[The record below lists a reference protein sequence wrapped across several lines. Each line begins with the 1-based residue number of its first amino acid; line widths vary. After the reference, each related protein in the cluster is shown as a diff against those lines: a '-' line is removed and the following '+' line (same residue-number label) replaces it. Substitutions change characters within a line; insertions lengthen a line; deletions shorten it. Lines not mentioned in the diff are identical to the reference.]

1 MLFVRHNWRHPF
13 YYLFLLVFR
22 ALNIYIVKLFSV
34 AYLISFLHV
43 DWYIKMS
50 HRSLSWGL
58 ILFYIFPL
66 VDIKSGFLALMEDL
80 FLKRLNSAHKLTDIE
95 SDELAR

>member
-1 MLFVRHNWRHPF
+1 
-13 YYLFLLVFR
+13 
-22 ALNIYIVKLFSV
+22 
-34 AYLISFLHV
+34 
-43 DWYIKMS
+43 MS